1 MDETHGIVNNFF
13 HLTGV
18 TNCVS
23 WNWCLHAMA
32 SNLALGDL
40 TISAERAILAYQL
53 VEFWFKATRDGR
65 FSGLLGDMEQS
76 GLVDFSGIDIE
87 D

>member
-40 TISAERAILAYQL
+40 TISAERAILAYQ
-53 VEFWFKATRDGR
+53 
-65 FSGLLGDMEQS
+65 
-76 GLVDFSGIDIE
+76 
-87 D
+87 